1 MCVCVCVHVSLC
13 VRLCVC
19 YWLFPSLTKFL
30 PSWLSPGHTLSCSER
45 ICDMLKTEN
54 WYDTDFVVIGI
65 RHYTLT
71 TKSASR
77 QLPFFLLYCIGA
89 RKKFTKPLR
98 PKVCQYASV
107 SIQIT
112 RAFITRLRSLFPI
125 TVTSHERHGG
135 VLNHSPLTF
144 LPRNFR
150 LTRKPQSSYYSP
162 FVRGIHRWSLYSL
175 HKGQ

>member
-1 MCVCVCVHVSLC
+1 MCVCARLCVCVCVCVIDYFQVWPSFCLRGCRQDILYHVQNEYAICWKPRIGMIPTSSSLA
-13 VRLCVC
+13 
-19 YWLFPSLTKFL
+19 S
-30 PSWLSPGHTLSCSER
+30 
-45 ICDMLKTEN
+45 
-54 WYDTDFVVIGI
+54 DTIHWRQS
-65 RHYTLT
+65 RHPDN
-71 TKSASR
+71 SR
-77 QLPFFLLYCIGA
+77 FFFCIA
-89 RKKFTKPLR
+89 LVPEKKFTKPLR

-112 RAFITRLRSLFPI
+112 RAFITRLCSLFPI

-144 LPRNFR
+144 LLRSFR
-150 LTRKPQSSYYSP
+150 LTRKPQSSYYCP